1 MKLDNRSFPMENFR
15 IPDPYN
21 NSQRS
26 TSVTS
31 LKYLPRGVTGESVG
45 WEVLVQQEDNLHRI
59 VVQVHTVLFTSR
71 QKTVSLCI
79 GYWTA
84 DCVLQTSFG
93 SLE

>member
-1 MKLDNRSFPMENFR
+1 MKLDNRFFPMENFR

-79 GYWTA
+79 GYWIA